1 MVAQLDSLY
10 IRTSLSKTITRL
22 LSYVCFEGRPL
33 TTKGQ
38 WINAL
43 VMPFL
48 ALQKRLPQMK
58 RVYKPI
64 FIVGTGRSGTTVLGT
79 IMSMHRQVGFLNE
92 PKALW
97 HTIHPAEDLV
107 GSYSR
112 GPAKYRLDDTDA
124 TPRVRKAANK
134 LYGAYLALTSS
145 RRVVDKYPELVF
157 RVPFVKALFPDA
169 KFIFLV
175 RNGWDTCQSIEGWSQ
190 RLGVEVAAET
200 HDWWGADN
208 RKWNLL
214 WDQVIQGD
222 ESIHGSSLNRQT
234 LENPLDM
241 AALEW
246 IVSMREGLDIMKRF
260 PSDSYMLHYEDLVA
274 NPKRSLAK
282 LSAFCELP
290 PDKRF
295 LDYAEQKLKP
305 APRKRD
311 VEIHP
316 AIRPYFEETM
326 IALGYDSRPAACAVR
341 R

>member
-10 IRTSLSKTITRL
+10 IRTSLSKTLTRL
-22 LSYVCFEGRPL
+22 LSYACFEGRPL

-38 WINAL
+38 WINSL
-43 VMPFL
+43 VFPFL

-64 FIVGTGRSGTTVLGT
+64 FIVGTGRTGTTVLGT
-79 IMSMHRQVGFLNE
+79 ILSMHRHVGFLNE
-92 PKALW
+92 PKAIW
-97 HTIHPAEDLV
+97 HAIYPSEDLV

-112 GPAKYRLDDTDA
+112 GSAKYRLDATDA
-124 TPRVRKAANK
+124 SLKVRRAARRIF
-134 LYGAYLALTSS
+134 GAYLALSSS

-175 RNGWDTCQSIEGWSQ
+175 RNGWDTCQSIKGWSQ
-190 RLGVEVAAET
+190 RLGVEVQSET

-214 WDQVIQGD
+214 WDQVISEDQ
-222 ESIHGSSLNRQT
+222 SIRGSSLDRRN
-234 LENPLDM
+234 LENPIDM

-246 IVSMREGLDIMKRF
+246 IVSMREGLSMMKQL
-260 PSDSYMLHYEDLVA
+260 PHDTYMMHYEDLVA
-274 NPKRSLAK
+274 NPKKSLAK
-282 LSAFCELP
+282 LAVFCELP

-295 LDYAEQKLKP
+295 LDYATQRLKT
-305 APRKRD
+305 APPKRD
-311 VEIHP
+311 VDIHP
-316 AIRPYFEETM
+316 AILPYFEETM
-326 IALGYDSRPAACAVR
+326 VALGYDSRRATCAIR
-341 R
+341 

>member
-10 IRTSLSKTITRL
+10 IRTSIHKTITRL
-22 LSYVCFEGRPL
+22 LSYTCFEGRPL

-38 WINAL
+38 WINRL
-43 VMPFL
+43 VLPFL

-58 RVYKPI
+58 QVYKPI
-64 FIVGTGRSGTTVLGT
+64 FIVGTGRSGTTVLGAT
-79 IMSMHRQVGFLNE
+79 LSMHKHVGFLNE

-97 HTIHPAEDLV
+97 HAIYPLEDLV

-112 GPAKYRLDDTDA
+112 GKAKYRLEASDV
-124 TPRVRKAANK
+124 TPSVYRAAHR
-134 LYGAYLALTSS
+134 LFGGYLALTSS

-190 RLGVEVAAET
+190 RLGVGARNER

-214 WDQVIQGD
+214 WEQVIRQDTSIRGD
-222 ESIHGSSLNRQT
+222 LLNQQE

-246 IVSMREGLDIMKRF
+246 IVSMREGLKMMEQF
-260 PSDSYMLHYEDLVA
+260 PHDSYMLRYEDLVTD
-274 NPKRSLAK
+274 PRRSLAR

-295 LDYAEQKLKP
+295 LDYGEKRLRPALQKQG
-305 APRKRD
+305 

-316 AIRPYFEETM
+316 AILPYFEETM
-326 IALGYDSRPAACAVR
+326 AALGYDSMRAACSVR
-341 R
+341 I

>member
-10 IRTSLSKTITRL
+10 IRTSLSKTLTRL

-38 WINAL
+38 WINSL
-43 VMPFL
+43 VFPFL

-58 RVYKPI
+58 QVYKPI

-79 IMSMHRQVGFLNE
+79 ILSMHRHVGFLNE

-97 HTIHPAEDLV
+97 HAIYPSEDLV

-112 GPAKYRLDDTDA
+112 GVAKYRLDGTDA
-124 TPRVRKAANK
+124 SPKVRRAAHR
-134 LYGAYLALTSS
+134 LFGAYLALSSS

-157 RVPFVKALFPDA
+157 RVPFVRALFPDA

-175 RNGWDTCQSIEGWSQ
+175 RNGWDTCQSIDGWSQ
-190 RLGVEVAAET
+190 RMGVEVEAET
-200 HDWWGADN
+200 HDWWGVDN

-214 WDQVIQGD
+214 WDQVIHRNKAIRGP
-222 ESIHGSSLNRQT
+222 SLEQHS

-246 IVSMREGLDIMKRF
+246 IVSMREGLAMMEQLPNDT
-260 PSDSYMLHYEDLVA
+260 YMMHYEDLVA
-274 NPKRSLAK
+274 SPRKSLAK
-282 LSAFCELP
+282 LAAFCELP
-290 PDKRF
+290 PDERF
-295 LDYAEQKLKP
+295 LDYATQRLKP
-305 APRKRD
+305 APPKHD
-311 VEIHP
+311 IEIHP

-326 IALGYDSRPAACAVR
+326 VALGYDSTRAACAIR
-341 R
+341 

>member
-10 IRTSLSKTITRL
+10 IRTSLSKTWTRL

-38 WINAL
+38 WINSL
-43 VMPFL
+43 VLPFL

-79 IMSMHRQVGFLNE
+79 ILSMHRDVGFLNE

-97 HTIHPAEDLV
+97 HAIYPAEDLV

-112 GPAKYRLDDTDA
+112 GVAKYRLDGTDA
-124 TPRVRKAANK
+124 SSDVRRAAHK
-134 LYGAYLALTSS
+134 IFGAYLALSSS

-157 RVPFVKALFPDA
+157 RVPFVRALFPDA

-175 RNGWDTCQSIEGWSQ
+175 RNGWDTCQSIKGWSK
-190 RLGVEVAAET
+190 RLGVEVQTEK

-214 WDQVIQGD
+214 WEQVISENQ
-222 ESIHGSSLNRQT
+222 SIRGPSLNRHS

-246 IVSMREGLDIMKRF
+246 IVSMREGLAMMKQL
-260 PSDSYMLHYEDLVA
+260 PHDSYMIHYEDLVA
-274 NPKRSLAK
+274 NPRRSLAK
-282 LSAFCELP
+282 LAAFCELP
-290 PDKRF
+290 PDERF
-295 LDYAEQKLKP
+295 LKYATQRLQT
-305 APRKRD
+305 APPKRD
-311 VEIHP
+311 VDLHP
-316 AIRPYFEETM
+316 AILPYFEETM
-326 IALGYDSRPAACAVR
+326 IALGYDSRRATCAIR
-341 R
+341 K

>member
-10 IRTSLSKTITRL
+10 IRTSLSKTLTRL

-38 WINAL
+38 WINSL
-43 VMPFL
+43 VLPFL

-58 RVYKPI
+58 HVYKPI

-79 IMSMHRQVGFLNE
+79 ILSMHRHVGFLNE

-97 HTIHPAEDLV
+97 HSIYPSEDLT

-112 GPAKYRLDDTDA
+112 GVAKYRLDSTDVS
-124 TPRVRKAANK
+124 PKVRRAAHK
-134 LYGAYLALTSS
+134 LFGAYLAISSS

-157 RVPFVKALFPDA
+157 RVPFVRALFPDA

-190 RLGVEVAAET
+190 RLGTEVQAET
-200 HDWWGADN
+200 HNWWGADN

-214 WDQVIQGD
+214 WDQVIRKNKAIRGP
-222 ESIHGSSLNRQT
+222 SLEQRK

-246 IVSMREGLDIMKRF
+246 IVSMREGLAMMKQL
-260 PSDSYMLHYEDLVA
+260 PHDTYMMRYEELVA
-274 NPKRSLAK
+274 HPRNSLAK
-282 LSAFCELP
+282 LAAFCELP
-290 PDKRF
+290 PDERF
-295 LDYAEQKLKP
+295 LDYATQRLKP
-305 APRKRD
+305 APPKQD
-311 VEIHP
+311 IEIHP
-316 AIRPYFEETM
+316 AILPYFEETM
-326 IALGYDSRPAACAVR
+326 AALGYDSTRAACAAR
-341 R
+341 

>member
-10 IRTSLSKTITRL
+10 IRTSIPKTITRL

-38 WINAL
+38 WINQL
-43 VMPFL
+43 VLPFL

-58 RVYKPI
+58 QVYKPI
-64 FIVGTGRSGTTVLGT
+64 FIVGTGRSGTTVLGAT
-79 IMSMHRQVGFLNE
+79 LSMHKHVGFLNE

-97 HTIHPAEDLV
+97 HSIYPSEDLV

-112 GPAKYRLDDTDA
+112 GRAKYRLDALDV
-124 TPRVRKAANK
+124 TPNVRRAAHR
-134 LYGAYLALTSS
+134 LFGAYLALTSS

-190 RLGVEVAAET
+190 RLGVGVRNEQ

-214 WDQVIQGD
+214 WDQVIQQDTSIRGD
-222 ESIHGSSLNRQT
+222 SLNRQT

-246 IVSMREGLDIMKRF
+246 IVSMREGLKIMEQF
-260 PSDSYMLHYEDLVA
+260 PHDSYMLHYEELVA
-274 NPKRSLAK
+274 NPRRSLAR

-295 LDYAEQKLKP
+295 LDYGEKRLRPALQKQ
-305 APRKRD
+305 D

-316 AIRPYFEETM
+316 AILPYFEETM
-326 IALGYDSRPAACAVR
+326 AALGYDSMRAAYSVR

>member
-10 IRTSLSKTITRL
+10 IRTSLSKTFTRL

-38 WINAL
+38 WINSL
-43 VMPFL
+43 VLPFL

-58 RVYKPI
+58 QVYKPI
-64 FIVGTGRSGTTVLGT
+64 FIVGTGRTGTTVLGT
-79 IMSMHRQVGFLNE
+79 ILSMHRDVGFLNE

-97 HTIHPAEDLV
+97 HAIYPSEDLV

-112 GPAKYRLDDTDA
+112 GVAKYRLDGTDA
-124 TPRVRKAANK
+124 SPKVHRAAHRIF
-134 LYGAYLALTSS
+134 GAYLALSSS

-157 RVPFVKALFPDA
+157 RVPFVRALFPDA

-190 RLGVEVAAET
+190 RLGVEVQAET

-214 WDQVIQGD
+214 WDQVIS
-222 ESIHGSSLNRQT
+222 ENPSIRASSLNRRS

-246 IVSMREGLDIMKRF
+246 IMSMREGLAMIKQL
-260 PSDSYMLHYEDLVA
+260 PNDSYMLRYEELVA
-274 NPKRSLAK
+274 DPRKSLAK
-282 LSAFCELP
+282 LAAFCELP

-295 LDYAEQKLKP
+295 LDYAAQRLKQ
-305 APRKRD
+305 APPKRD
-311 VEIHP
+311 VQINP
-316 AIRPYFEETM
+316 AILPYFEETM
-326 IALGYDSRPAACAVR
+326 VALGYDSKRATCAIR
-341 R
+341 

>member
-22 LSYVCFEGRPL
+22 LSYACFEGRPL

-38 WINAL
+38 WVNSL
-43 VMPFL
+43 VLPFL
-48 ALQKRLPQMK
+48 AVQKRLPQMK

-79 IMSMHRQVGFLNE
+79 VLSMHRDIGFLNE

-112 GPAKYRLDDTDA
+112 GPAKYRLNSSDA
-124 TPRVRKAANK
+124 TPQARRAARR
-134 LYGAYLALTSS
+134 LFGAYLRLTSS
-145 RRVVDKYPELVF
+145 RRVLDKYPELIF
-157 RVPFVKALFPDA
+157 RVPFVKTLFPDA

-175 RNGWDTCQSIEGWSQ
+175 RNGWDTCQSIKGWSQ
-190 RLGVEVAAET
+190 RLGTEVQAET

-214 WDQVIQGD
+214 WDQVI
-222 ESIHGSSLNRQT
+222 SRSSAIPSASLDRRS
-234 LENPLDM
+234 LENPLNM

-246 IVSMREGLDIMKRF
+246 IVSMREGLSMVQKL
-260 PSDSYMLHYEDLVA
+260 PHDSYMLRYEDLVES
-274 NPKRSLAK
+274 PRRSLAQ
-282 LSAFCELP
+282 LSAFCELS

-295 LDYAEQKLKP
+295 LDYGARKLKP
-305 APRKRD
+305 APPKHH
-311 VEIHP
+311 VNLHP
-316 AIRPYFEETM
+316 AILPYFEETM
-326 IALGYDSRPAACAVR
+326 VALGYDSKQLTYAAR
-341 R
+341 

>member
-10 IRTSLSKTITRL
+10 IRTSLSKTFTRL
-22 LSYVCFEGRPL
+22 LSYACFEGRPL

-38 WINAL
+38 WINSL
-43 VMPFL
+43 VLPFL

-79 IMSMHRQVGFLNE
+79 ILSMHRHVGFLNE

-97 HTIHPAEDLV
+97 HAIYPSEDLV

-112 GPAKYRLDDTDA
+112 GFAKYRLDSTDA
-124 TPRVRKAANK
+124 SPKVRRAAQRIF
-134 LYGAYLALTSS
+134 GAYLTLSSS

-157 RVPFVKALFPDA
+157 RIPFVKALFPDA

-175 RNGWDTCQSIEGWSQ
+175 RNGWDTCQSIKGWSQ
-190 RLGVEVAAET
+190 RLGVENESET

-208 RKWNLL
+208 RKWDLL
-214 WDQVIQGD
+214 WDQVISKD
-222 ESIHGSSLNRQT
+222 TSIRGASLKRHNF
-234 LENPLDM
+234 ENPLDM

-246 IVSMREGLDIMKRF
+246 IVSMREGLAMMERLPHDT
-260 PSDSYMLHYEDLVA
+260 YMLHYEDLVA
-274 NPKRSLAK
+274 NPKNSLAK
-282 LSAFCELP
+282 LTAFCELP
-290 PDKRF
+290 PDERF
-295 LDYAEQKLKP
+295 LNYAKQRLKT
-305 APRKRD
+305 ASSKRD

-316 AIRPYFEETM
+316 AILPYFEETM
-326 IALGYDSRPAACAVR
+326 IALGYDSTRTPCAIR
-341 R
+341 